1 MWLTVLKNYEKSKN
15 LTLKQLSAKTGIS
28 VSSLSAY
35 EKNAGEKGYRS
46 PKIDKWVQLAD
57 FFDVSVPYLQGF
69 SDKKEKITSKSN
81 SVSTVISTIH
91 SILIYLG
98 RHTGTGY
105 IPEKIKNGLMF
116 SRSDDIKIQ
125 DILFYAI
132 NLIDTDSDDYL
143 TKYDKLIKSLS
154 EQVVSEFEK
163 KGETDKEANKDDV
176 SNIINQYYLAI
187 NNYLFNLKTTDFVID
202 RTISNLS
209 NAMEQLNIDLTN
221 KDGLSRH
228 YVRDENGNITKII
241 NEPLEGKLPKNIS
254 KETYL
259 KINNVLNKAVNELLM
274 LRTNKPKSP
283 TFYV

>member
-1 MWLTVLKNYEKSKN
+1 MANRIKELRKSKN

-35 EKNAGEKGYRS
+35 EKNADEKGYRS

-221 KDGLSRH
+221 KD
-228 YVRDENGNITKII
+228 
-241 NEPLEGKLPKNIS
+241 
-254 KETYL
+254 
-259 KINNVLNKAVNELLM
+259 
-274 LRTNKPKSP
+274 
-283 TFYV
+283 

>member
-1 MWLTVLKNYEKSKN
+1 MANRIKELRKSKN

-35 EKNAGEKGYRS
+35 EKNADEKGYRS

-259 KINNVLNKAVNELLM
+259 KINNVLNKAVNEG
-274 LRTNKPKSP
+274 
-283 TFYV
+283 YVRIIGVNSK

>member
-1 MWLTVLKNYEKSKN
+1 MANRIKELRKSKN

-35 EKNAGEKGYRS
+35 EKNADEKGYRS

-259 KINNVLNKAVNELLM
+259 KINNVLNKAVNELLA
-274 LRTNKPKSP
+274 LRKKKPKSP

>member
-1 MWLTVLKNYEKSKN
+1 MANRIKELRKSKN

-35 EKNAGEKGYRS
+35 EKNADEKGYRS

-259 KINNVLNKAVNELLM
+259 KINNVLNKAVNELLA

>member
-1 MWLTVLKNYEKSKN
+1 MKK
-15 LTLKQLSAKTGIS
+15 
-28 VSSLSAY
+28 
-35 EKNAGEKGYRS
+35 KGYRS

-259 KINNVLNKAVNELLM
+259 KINNVLNKAVNELLA

>member
-1 MWLTVLKNYEKSKN
+1 MANRIKELRKSKN

-105 IPEKIKNGLMF
+105 IPEKIKNSLMF